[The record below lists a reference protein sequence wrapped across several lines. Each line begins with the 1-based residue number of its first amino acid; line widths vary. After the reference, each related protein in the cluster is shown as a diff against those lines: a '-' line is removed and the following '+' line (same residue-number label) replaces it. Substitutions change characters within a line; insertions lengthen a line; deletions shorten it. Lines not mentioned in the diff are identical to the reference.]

1 MKRAQPRNPAR
12 LLPVVAAI
20 AALAGLSAA
29 PAHASSHREAPS
41 ITTTPKV
48 DGTDFYMFNS
58 YEPARLTGPGYVTL
72 VANYLPLQDA
82 YGGPNYFKLDPNA
95 LYEIHVD
102 NNGDG
107 KEDITFQFRFN
118 NTLRGTTLKIGGTDV
133 AIPLTQSGQISAPN
147 AAASNVN
154 ETFTVDIVRG
164 DRRTGTRGSI
174 TNATGGSNVFAKP
187 VDNIGMKTI
196 PNYAAYAAQ
205 HIYTVNI
212 PGCTAPGKVFVGQR
226 KDPFAVNLGVIF
238 DLLNVPGA
246 ADFTPAEAAF
256 LLDNSKKDAGT
267 DDLADAN
274 VTTLALEV
282 PTSCL
287 LASRRERSG
296 DRRLDDGEPA
306 PGVAAQQRAEERP
319 PDLGADRRRVDA
331 GLAPRHA
338 ARQRGRH
345 RPARQGQVQQLEAEG
360 RRPVRDLRDQPDA
373 AGAGRDRAG
382 DAGHRADQLPAHRP
396 GDDLPDRH
404 QRRQPAEGV
413 LGHARR
419 PASLPRCCA

>member
-20 AALAGLSAA
+20 AGLAGLAAA
-29 PAHASSHREAPS
+29 PAHASSHREAPA

-154 ETFTVDIVRG
+154 ETFTVDDRPRRSPHRRARLG
-164 DRRTGTRGSI
+164 HQRDRRQ
-174 TNATGGSNVFAKP
+174 
-187 VDNIGMKTI
+187 
-196 PNYAAYAAQ
+196 Q
-205 HIYTVNI
+205 HLRQAGRQHR
-212 PGCTAPGKVFVGQR
+212 PED
-226 KDPFAVNLGVIF
+226 DPELRR
-238 DLLNVPGA
+238 LCGA
-246 ADFTPAEAAF
+246 AHLHGQHSRLHVARQGVRRPEEGPVRRQPRRHLRPAQRSWRGRLHARRSRVPARQLEEGRRRRRPRRCQR
-256 LLDNSKKDAGT
+256 DDARGRG
-267 DDLADAN
+267 ADQLPARD
-274 VTTLALEV
+274 
-282 PTSCL
+282 
-287 LASRRERSG
+287 RRERSG

-331 GLAPRHA
+331 GVASRHA

-360 RRPVRDLRDQPDA
+360 RLASSRPT
-373 AGAGRDRAG
+373 
-382 DAGHRADQLPAHRP
+382 
-396 GDDLPDRH
+396 
-404 QRRQPAEGV
+404 
-413 LGHARR
+413 
-419 PASLPRCCA
+419 